1 MNKKSFKKNILY
13 IYMAET
19 IEINKKDVY
28 KFLYKNY
35 DKYLINIIENKE
47 FLEGDE
53 FFIIFNGVEINLNE
67 L

>member
-1 MNKKSFKKNILY
+1 MNKKSFKKNILF

>member
-1 MNKKSFKKNILY
+1 
-13 IYMAET
+13 MAET
-19 IEINKKDVY
+19 IGINKKDVY